1 MPAKATTRLQV
12 IDSHTGGEPTRVV
25 IAGWPD
31 LADGPL
37 TARRR
42 RFDAEHAA
50 LRDAVVRE
58 PRGHDAMVGALLV
71 PPDDPTACTGVVFF
85 NNVGTLGMCGHGT
98 MGLLSTLAYLGRIA
112 PGRHRVDTPVG
123 VVEAELL
130 GDGRVTVRNVASY
143 RYAAGVELDV
153 PGLGRVVG
161 DVAWGGNWFFL
172 VHDHH
177 RHDLTVANVAR
188 LTDEAGSIRGALA
201 SAGVTGADGAEIDH
215 VELTG
220 PSDHADARSFVLCP
234 GGAYDRSPCGT
245 GTSAA
250 LACHHAAGRLPV
262 GRAWRQESVVGS
274 VFEGVIERSE
284 SGQVWPAITGRAFVT
299 GEATLVL
306 DPDDPLCWGIAIG
319 HGA

>member
-1 MPAKATTRLQV
+1 MPSTPVTRLQV
-12 IDSHTGGEPTRVV
+12 IDSHSGGEPTRVV
-25 IAGWPD
+25 VDGWPD
-31 LADGPL
+31 LGAGSL
-37 TARRR
+37 AVRRA
-42 RFDAEHAA
+42 RFDAEHTA
-50 LRDAVVRE
+50 LRGAVVRE
-58 PRGHDAMVGALLV
+58 PRGHDALVGALLV

-98 MGLLSTLAYLGRIA
+98 MGLLTTLEHLGRIA

-123 VVEAELL
+123 TVEAELL

-143 RYAAGVELDV
+143 RHAAGIELDV

-177 RHDLTVANVAR
+177 RGDLTVANVDR
-188 LTDEAGSIRGALA
+188 LTDEAWAIRRALV
-201 SAGVTGADGAEIDH
+201 SAGVTGAEGAEIDH

-220 PSDHADARSFVLCP
+220 PSADADARGFVLCP
-234 GGAYDRSPCGT
+234 GKAYDRSPCGT

-250 LACHHAAGRLPV
+250 LACHHAAGRLAV
-262 GRAWRQESVVGS
+262 GRTWRQESVVGS

-284 SGQVWPAITGRAFVT
+284 GGRVWPAITGRAFVT
-299 GEATLVL
+299 GEATLLL
-306 DPDDPLCWGIAIG
+306 DPDDPLCWGI
-319 HGA
+319 GAGTTS

>member
-1 MPAKATTRLQV
+1 MPTTATTRLHV

-25 IAGWPD
+25 VTGWPD
-31 LADGPL
+31 LGDGPL
-37 TARRR
+37 ATRRE

-98 MGLLSTLAYLGRIA
+98 MGLLTTLAYLGRIA

-123 VVEAELL
+123 AVEAELL
-130 GDGRVTVRNVASY
+130 ADGRTTVRNVASY
-143 RYAAGVELDV
+143 RHAAGIELDV

-172 VHDHH
+172 VHDQH
-177 RHDLTVANVAR
+177 RRDLTVANVAR
-188 LTDEAGSIRGALA
+188 LTDEAWAIRCALA

-220 PSDHADARSFVLCP
+220 PSADADARSFVLCP
-234 GGAYDRSPCGT
+234 GKAYDRSPCGT

-250 LACHHAAGRLPV
+250 LACHHAAGRLAV

-284 SGQVWPAITGRAFVT
+284 HGRVWPAITGRAFVT

-306 DPDDPLCWGIAIG
+306 DPADPLCWGIGTDHAP
-319 HGA
+319 